1 MASRWPQR
9 LPLAAFI
16 SRSTSASVR
25 YSRVRS
31 LPLGRPLGRNCSLY
45 GGWRDQLEV
54 RFGHEFRASRMTDCS
69 YNTYYM
75 NSAKKQIGGPSNN
88 ADWR

>member
-9 LPLAAFI
+9 FFLAAFI

-31 LPLGRPLGRNCSLY
+31 LLLGGRCGGDCSIY
-45 GGWRDQLEV
+45 GGWRDQPEV
-54 RFGHEFRASRMTDCS
+54 PFGHALRAPSVMTVRIMPLLRTVDRE
-69 YNTYYM
+69 
-75 NSAKKQIGGPSNN
+75 A
-88 ADWR
+88 R